1 MGWRGR
7 QAEVLRPGAGYR
19 RLGTCGILHHVAG
32 RLTLFSF
39 LLGLSDRIDTFTP
52 RKALISADNVLYTRQ
67 LNKII
72 ASTLPSGA
80 YFFEVFPG
88 NRQTGACNPR
98 NRQWQA
104 KRVIGPRRKRPSS
117 LLQQTAAG
125 QRRHP
130 GARAAAEFPW
140 PSPAPAMTGQRVK
153 ELTRE

>member
-104 KRVIGPRRKRPSS
+104 RRVTVPRRRRPSS
-117 LLQQTAAG
+117 PLRRAGAG
-125 QRRHP
+125 QP
-130 GARAAAEFPW
+130 KPRAARDGGEHPRLSL
-140 PSPAPAMTGQRVK
+140 PVMTGQRVK